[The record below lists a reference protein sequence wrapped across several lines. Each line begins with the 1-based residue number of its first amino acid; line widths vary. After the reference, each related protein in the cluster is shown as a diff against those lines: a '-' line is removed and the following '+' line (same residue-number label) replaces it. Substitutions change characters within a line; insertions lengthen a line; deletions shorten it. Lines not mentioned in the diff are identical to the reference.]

1 LCLSGRGKFLGKFR
15 QWAGLNTPPNADT
28 ISHFRPLRGRTSE
41 PHRKL
46 ISPFAWNMQG
56 GSVAPLTRPSINAA
70 TSTSTRQISQRQES
84 GSIRWRRRSGCWR
97 SWRRRGSWWGRP

>member
-1 LCLSGRGKFLGKFR
+1 
-15 QWAGLNTPPNADT
+15 
-28 ISHFRPLRGRTSE
+28 
-41 PHRKL
+41 
-46 ISPFAWNMQG
+46 MQG